1 MQKKEKC
8 VMLLLYILKHV
19 FFFSFLFFA
28 GLTQFMLL
36 ETMELSQIQTYL
48 IGVLLFIN
56 FFFVLP
62 KVTQLKCPAASNSSF
77 ALARLLKAFHCFRS
91 SNN

>member
-1 MQKKEKC
+1 MQNKEKC
-8 VMLLLYILKHV
+8 VMLLLYILKH
-19 FFFSFLFFA
+19 FSFLFFLFFA

-56 FFFVLP
+56 FYFFF
-62 KVTQLKCPAASNSSF
+62 T
-77 ALARLLKAFHCFRS
+77 
-91 SNN
+91 

>member
-1 MQKKEKC
+1 MCHAPTVHLET
-8 VMLLLYILKHV
+8 
-19 FFFSFLFFA
+19 FSFLFFLFFA

-56 FFFVLP
+56 FYFFF
-62 KVTQLKCPAASNSSF
+62 T
-77 ALARLLKAFHCFRS
+77 
-91 SNN
+91 

>member
-1 MQKKEKC
+1 MIWDGNTFSQPLSQ
-8 VMLLLYILKHV
+8 VLIQNALYNSTNAKQRKMCHAPTVHLETC
-19 FFFSFLFFA
+19 FFLFFLFFFA

-56 FFFVLP
+56 FFF
-62 KVTQLKCPAASNSSF
+62 T
-77 ALARLLKAFHCFRS
+77 
-91 SNN
+91 

>member
-1 MQKKEKC
+1 
-8 VMLLLYILKHV
+8 MLLLYILKHV
-19 FFFSFLFFA
+19 FFFSFFFFA

-36 ETMELSQIQTYL
+36 ETIELSQIQTYL

-56 FFFVLP
+56 FFLP

-77 ALARLLKAFHCFRS
+77 APARLLKAFHCFRS